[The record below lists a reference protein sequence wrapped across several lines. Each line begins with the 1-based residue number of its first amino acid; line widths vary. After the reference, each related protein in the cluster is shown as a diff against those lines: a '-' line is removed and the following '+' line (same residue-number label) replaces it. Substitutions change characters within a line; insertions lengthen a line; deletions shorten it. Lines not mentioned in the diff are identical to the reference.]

1 MASKSPEKELEE
13 FLAGL
18 PAYMVKVLW
27 YDTSSMSLQ
36 EKDDRRRGQR
46 FSIRRYQPDTRLF
59 NESELRRQFEGILQR
74 IPAEWEKYHK
84 IIKTERE
91 RFADRYAPRPKAKLG
106 RKQNVALAE
115 RIWALD
121 AEGKG
126 NREIQAIL
134 NTGGENLSLEAVESY
149 LKKRRRLPAK

>member
-1 MASKSPEKELEE
+1 MASRSPEKELEE

-18 PAYMVKVLW
+18 PSYLVKVLW

-36 EKDDRRRGQR
+36 EKDDRRRGRR
-46 FSIRRYQPDTRLF
+46 FSIRRQPDTRF
-59 NESELRRQFEGILQR
+59 FKESELRTQFESILRR
-74 IPAEWEKYHK
+74 IPAEWAKYRK
-84 IIKTERE
+84 AVKTERE
-91 RFADRYAPRPKAKLG
+91 RFADGRAPMPKAAPG

-134 NTGGENLSLEAVESY
+134 NAGGENLSLEAVEAY
-149 LKKRRRLPAK
+149 LKKRRRPRAK